1 MITLRVSSSIKEVTA
16 NLKQQFKRQIPFA
29 ASRAINEMA
38 FETREMIKDLMK
50 TTYEGGVVTY
60 TQNAIYSNKSTK
72 RKLSAQVYVGG
83 NDQHRI
89 AYILN
94 TIDGGKIPVYKEKP
108 FSPNK
113 KRVRVTKVGHNMPRG
128 FVKRGLQKEAHFI
141 YTAQPGKPKG
151 KNGKMPS
158 GLYRR
163 RGTGKRAK
171 IELLVA
177 FYDDQ
182 VNKKTLPAKSASAAF
197 VKRHFTPIFYKHLKQ
212 AIATA
217 K

>member
-1 MITLRVSSSIKEVTA
+1 MITLNVKSNIAQVTA
-16 NLKQQFKRQIPFA
+16 KLQDKFKQQVPFA

-60 TQNAIYSNKSTK
+60 TQNAIYSSKSTK
-72 RKLSAQVYVGG
+72 RKLTAQVYVGG

-89 AYILN
+89 KYVLN
-94 TIDGGKIPVYKEKP
+94 TIDGGKIPVRGAGV
-108 FSPNK
+108 FMPNR

-128 FVKRGLQKEAHFI
+128 FVKRGLQKENYFI
-141 YTAQPGKPKG
+141 YNADSGKPKG
-151 KNGKMPS
+151 KSGKMPS

-163 RGTGKRAK
+163 RGSGKKRK
-171 IELLVA
+171 VELLVA

-182 VNKKTLPAKSASAAF
+182 VNTKTLPARSASAAF
-197 VKRHFTPIFYKHLKQ
+197 VKRHFTPLFYKHLKQ